1 MRMTQRNYYG
11 KAFVPGY
18 APKCSDKATCEFLM
32 KVTER
37 LATLEDMLEQPD
49 VLNNIPQEIILQLQK
64 KGIIE

>member
-18 APKCSDKATCEFLM
+18 APRCEDKQTRELLV

-37 LATLEDMLEQPD
+37 LAAFEDVFENPD
-49 VLNNIPQEIILQLQK
+49 VLNSLPQEIINQLKK